1 MNYIASTG
9 MLIGIYVIL
18 ASSYNLII
26 GYGGLNTVAHPIF
39 FALGAYTT
47 ALLGIHTGL
56 PALPC
61 VVAGVGV
68 AVLVSVVLALTT
80 LRISGDYL
88 LIASLGFQLG
98 LLQLVNNFEFT
109 GGPAGLSDIPSTI
122 TGAARGPAFLAI
134 CAVLAVSVL
143 LAIRRLMAGPFG
155 RAVRAMRD
163 DELACAALG
172 RGLTSIKVLI
182 YAFGSGTAGIAGG
195 LYAYYYQYIS
205 PDQFTVAQ
213 SATILTMVVL
223 GGIGTT
229 MGPLVGAVVLI
240 ALPQAINFL
249 HLPAGVV
256 GPLQG
261 MIFTSLVILFLFLRP
276 KGLVGGSV
284 GAARLA

>member
-1 MNYIASTG
+1 MNYLASTG
-9 MLIGIYVIL
+9 MLMGIYVIL

-39 FALGAYTT
+39 FALGAYTA

-56 PALPC
+56 PVPLC
-61 VVAGVGV
+61 IVAGIGM
-68 AVLVSVVLALTT
+68 AVLISVVLALTT

-98 LLQLVNNFEFT
+98 LLQMVNNFEFA
-109 GGPAGLSDIPSTI
+109 GGPAGLSDIPATI
-122 TGAARGPAFLAI
+122 TGAARGPVFLAI
-134 CAVLAVSVL
+134 CLVLALGVL
-143 LAIRRLMAGPFG
+143 LIIRRLMAGPFG

-163 DELACAALG
+163 DEGACAALG
-172 RGLTSIKVLI
+172 RSLTSIKILI
-182 YAFGSGTAGIAGG
+182 YAFGSGAAGMAGG
-195 LYAYYYQYIS
+195 LYAYYFQYIS

-229 MGPLVGAVVLI
+229 FGPLVGALVLI
-240 ALPQAINFL
+240 GLPQAINFL
-249 HLPAGVV
+249 NLPNSLA

-261 MIFTSLVILFLFLRP
+261 IIFTALVILFLFVRP
-276 KGLVGGSV
+276 RGLVGRRGV
-284 GAARLA
+284 A